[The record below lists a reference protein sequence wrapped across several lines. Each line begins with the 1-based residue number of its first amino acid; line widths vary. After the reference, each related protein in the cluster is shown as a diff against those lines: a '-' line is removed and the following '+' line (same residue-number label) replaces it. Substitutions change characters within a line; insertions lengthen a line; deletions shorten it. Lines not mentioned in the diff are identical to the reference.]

1 MAKAVPFHA
10 SSEFN
15 FVDDLSLPTSR
26 SCGIPSVG
34 KLTLHERSNSDS
46 NLALWSPETR
56 SSLTLDKDEFTLG
69 SDSQVIVEW
78 DIKEDVTA
86 NDWIGLFPADESN
99 ASKFWDIKIRGITG
113 GQTGDIMWDLD
124 AISHYFTDAITRIC
138 FKYFQGSS
146 GEEIACTPSAIVR
159 NPRASI
165 RSDKN
170 GNLSNEMQQRL
181 KIVVSDVEA
190 TNLKKGIFF
199 NPDPY
204 IKMVVHPGR
213 SLAQFPHHS
222 KPVRTPIES
231 NTTNPRWEGQ
241 VFTLDAIAS
250 DTIEFEVKDKFAK
263 SRPTIIRFL
272 GRAEVSVQRIIDKAN
287 AAHGPVNFN
296 LDLVRRNPREHVS
309 GTLMLTTGVQVNI
322 QPDAMGDL
330 GKAQTSPRKK
340 SQVRKT
346 SLPDGLLSSPKAISR
361 HHHRHTEPVI
371 TLDGLLSP
379 EHLESAESGTELP
392 AVSNGVIPNMHI
404 PNKIGITKEKPLVV
418 GDSPN
423 LTTVPSIVCGSD
435 EEEEVEDEEQ
445 ELSGENESHES
456 KDDSPIM
463 GAESNCSLVSNP
475 SISGDANPDFS
486 EDHKEVDNI
495 VGIDED
501 SGDIVN
507 ENCDTPTSNDA
518 NTLVPPSV
526 DSLDTDN
533 ENDNNTEAAPNGTA
547 FLLLDGLDVRLED
560 GDKQTKVPIN
570 LSEDY
575 DGDTEMNESLGSQ
588 IEDRAEGSDQPPKEE
603 SINTTTNNNT
613 ATAESEDTTHS
624 ENSSAGSELLLLG
637 SGEPPVLPP
646 RTYPSKSKAP
656 PLPPRQRPKEAP
668 PLPPRLPE
676 KVPPPPHPASPVS
689 PLVSPTICT
698 PHAPTANTNEC
709 TLSPPGGLKSPEN
722 STAPHSLQPPPPIP
736 PRTYSPV
743 HMAEENEQYI
753 LVSLDS
759 FVSPRE
765 NLISDQSLGAVGGQ
779 LDDSDKVIFP
789 WSVPHTSGKSQ
800 NHHGEEG
807 KYSASASGA
816 NGDSRNMSQSGQM
829 DSAISSEKSKSHSH
843 VKRHRS
849 HMNKSSS
856 QDKHSASDSVHSNG
870 RQHHINSPPRFPDV
884 FANSGPTGS
893 ASPRS
898 VTPIQNGA
906 SPSPPLSRVRT
917 FSEEER
923 KQNRQQ
929 IAHHLQLWHQ
939 KRVGGPNQ
947 RSDSSSTSSD
957 SNSSANIA
965 AIDGCDRLDG
975 SAAAAGG
982 GGGGGSGGAGGGTH
996 AAQTP
1001 PPPPP
1006 PPPSSQSSHQS
1017 KNASRHENSSRWSSH
1032 AHSLSS
1038 SSSSSATPRPSTT
1051 GHSTQAPDNSVVWH
1065 RRSHS
1070 SHSSNQQN
1078 SNWEAGVDTHGRVF
1092 YIDHVNR
1099 TTTWQKPQIGQST
1112 VHRRPTISSE
1122 QRQQLD
1128 RRYQSI
1134 RRTITQSRP
1143 EEPPPPPPPPL
1154 PLPASE
1160 VSASGDS
1167 STPSG
1172 SNGSNNSAATSAP
1185 GNSASH
1191 SRPTPESRS
1200 VYNTPAVKFL
1210 TRPDFFPILQGHEGV
1225 LQEYNRNSTL
1235 KHMVTRIRRDPQT
1248 FDRYQHNRDLVS
1260 FLNIFADTRRELP
1273 HGWEMKIDRSM
1284 KAFFIDHVNRTTTF
1298 IDPRLPTD
1306 TPPVNPDFL
1315 HMSFLRSEG
1324 SHSGSSHSN
1333 VTHSGGTHGSCHS
1346 SPHSGGTHSHSSPH
1360 LGGSHSS
1367 SHSSTHSSSHALS
1380 HSGAPAPPPRSTG
1393 NEGIPTAYNDKVVA
1407 FLRQSNISEILKEK
1421 QCSYSSN
1428 SSLREKVN
1436 KIRSEGT
1443 DALDRLSNDIEL
1455 TILLSLCENEIMSYV
1470 PPHLQQSTLSSGLH
1484 SPSGSPQAS
1493 PGVQRPTRVPAP
1505 YKRDFQAK
1513 LRNFY
1518 KRLETKGY
1526 GQGPGKLKLTVKRD
1540 NVLEDAFNKIMS
1552 TSKKELQ
1559 KSRLYISFAGEEG
1572 LDYGGPSREFF
1583 FLLSR
1588 QLFNPYYA
1596 LFEYSANDTYTV
1608 QISPRSRFVDNYQE
1622 WFRFA
1627 GRVLGLALVHQYL
1640 LDAFFTRPFYKAL
1653 LRESWS
1659 IADVEALDTEFHQS
1673 LLWIQDTDITKHDL
1687 VMTFSV
1693 NEEVFGQVTE
1703 RELKPNGKNIPV
1715 TEKTKKEYIE
1725 KMVNWRLERGVTEQT
1740 ECLIKGFY
1748 EVIDHRLVSAF
1759 DARELELVIAG
1770 TVEIDIN
1777 DWRKNTEYRSGY
1789 YNQHLV
1795 IQWFW
1800 AAIEKFDNERRLRLL
1815 QFVTGTSSIPY
1826 EGFAALRG
1834 SNGPRKFCIEKW
1846 GRVSSL
1852 PRAHTCFN
1860 RLDLPPYTSQE
1871 MLFEK
1876 LVTAVE
1882 ETSTYGME

>member
-1 MAKAVPFHA
+1 MAKAIIPLNT

-34 KLTLHERSNSDS
+34 NLTLHERSNSDS

-56 SSLTLDKDEFTLG
+56 SSLTLDKEEFTLG

-86 NDWIGLFPADESN
+86 NDWIALFPADESN
-99 ASKFWDIKIRGITG
+99 SSRFWDIKIRGITG
-113 GQTGDIMWDLD
+113 GQTGEIMWDLD

-146 GEEIACTPSAIVR
+146 GEEIASTSSAIIR
-159 NPRASI
+159 NPRAASVQN
-165 RSDKN
+165 DKN
-170 GNLSNEMQQRL
+170 GHLTNENQERL
-181 KIVVSDVEA
+181 KIVVTDVEA
-190 TNLKKGIFF
+190 ANLKKGIFF

-213 SLAQFPHHS
+213 SSAQLPHHS
-222 KPVRTPIES
+222 KPVRTTIES

-241 VFTLDAIAS
+241 VFTLDAIAT

-272 GRAEVSVQRIIDKAN
+272 GRAEVSVQRIIDKVN
-287 AAHGPVNFN
+287 AASGPVNFN
-296 LDLVRRNPREHVS
+296 LDLVRRHPRENVS

-322 QPDAMGDL
+322 QADIL
-330 GKAQTSPRKK
+330 NEQRKLLSSSPRKK
-340 SQVRKT
+340 SQPRKT
-346 SLPDGLLSSPKAISR
+346 SLPDGLLSSPKAMNR

-371 TLDGLLSP
+371 TLEGLLSP
-379 EHLESAESGTELP
+379 ENPTVSESSSTEHP
-392 AVSNGVIPNMHI
+392 VVSNGIIPNMQV
-404 PNKIGITKEKPLVV
+404 PNRIGIAKEKLLVV

-423 LTTVPSIVCGSD
+423 MATVPSIVCAS
-435 EEEEVEDEEQ
+435 EEEEEDDEDLPETNQSKESKEINLAESDSNLINNKTVENTEEVTEVAVDNPVSTTTEPVMTASDSCDAISTSDIVPLLTTEPVDTEDSVVGINGEEGASKCETTVESVEDEE
-445 ELSGENESHES
+445 
-456 KDDSPIM
+456 
-463 GAESNCSLVSNP
+463 
-475 SISGDANPDFS
+475 
-486 EDHKEVDNI
+486 
-495 VGIDED
+495 DED
-501 SGDIVN
+501 
-507 ENCDTPTSNDA
+507 ER
-518 NTLVPPSV
+518 TLVPTS
-526 DSLDTDN
+526 
-533 ENDNNTEAAPNGTA
+533 
-547 FLLLDGLDVRLED
+547 
-560 GDKQTKVPIN
+560 

-575 DGDTEMNESLGSQ
+575 DGDTEMNESLGLQ
-588 IEDRAEGSDQPPKEE
+588 AEDECEEAEQATPETTA
-603 SINTTTNNNT
+603 NTIV
-613 ATAESEDTTHS
+613 SEPVENVYI
-624 ENSSAGSELLLLG
+624 ENSSAGLELTLHG
-637 SGEPPVLPP
+637 PGEPPILPP

-668 PLPPRLPE
+668 PLPPRLPD
-676 KVPPPPHPASPVS
+676 KSTPASPVS
-689 PLVSPTICT
+689 PVVSPTICGSQ
-698 PHAPTANTNEC
+698 APTANTNEC
-709 TLSPPGGLKSPEN
+709 TLSPKTPESN
-722 STAPHSLQPPPPIP
+722 SAAHSLQPPPPIP

-753 LVSLDS
+753 VDSSL
-759 FVSPRE
+759 E
-765 NLISDQSLGAVGGQ
+765 NTSSDLAAGAIGGQ
-779 LDDSDKVIFP
+779 IDTTFTPRCTLPVNIKNKGH
-789 WSVPHTSGKSQ
+789 HT
-800 NHHGEEG
+800 EEG
-807 KYSASASGA
+807 KFHASSSAGVSGDA
-816 NGDSRNMSQSGQM
+816 RKLFSSVHGSDSMESV
-829 DSAISSEKSKSHSH
+829 AEKPTKPHSHLKRHKSHCSKNPPH
-843 VKRHRS
+843 
-849 HMNKSSS
+849 
-856 QDKHSASDSVHSNG
+856 DKHGMTHSISDSMHNNS
-870 RQHHINSPPRFPDV
+870 RQHRINSPPRFSDV
-884 FANSGPTGS
+884 FAKTGASGNV
-893 ASPRS
+893 SPRS
-898 VTPIQNGA
+898 ATPIQNGA
-906 SPSPPLSRVRT
+906 SPSPPLS
-917 FSEEER
+917 EEER
-923 KQNRQQ
+923 KHNRQQ
-929 IAHHLQLWHQ
+929 ITHHLQLWHQ
-939 KRVGGPNQ
+939 KRVGGNSQ

-957 SNSSANIA
+957 SSTNIPA
-965 AIDGCDRLDG
+965 VDGCDRLDG
-975 SAAAAGG
+975 STP
-982 GGGGGSGGAGGGTH
+982 TH
-996 AAQTP
+996 ASSAPAP

-1006 PPPSSQSSHQS
+1006 PPNQSSHQP
-1017 KNASRHENSSRWSSH
+1017 KNGVRRDTSFRWSSNNT
-1032 AHSLSS
+1032 STS
-1038 SSSSSATPRPSTT
+1038 TPRPSTAS
-1051 GHSTQAPDNSVVWH
+1051 HSSAAAAADSVVWH
-1065 RRSHS
+1065 RRSHNHS
-1070 SHSSNQQN
+1070 SHHHTNN
-1078 SNWEAGVDTHGRVF
+1078 SDNAASLPRLPSRRPRYHRVEPQPGEEPLPADWEAGVDTHGRVF

-1099 TTTWQKPQIGQST
+1099 TTTWQKPQVGQST
-1112 VHRRPTISSE
+1112 GHRRPTISSE

-1134 RRTITQSRP
+1134 RRTISQSRP
-1143 EEPPPPPPPPL
+1143 EEPPPPPPPP
-1154 PLPASE
+1154 PLPPQTSDL
-1160 VSASGDS
+1160 SACGKHGDS
-1167 STPSG
+1167 SSTSSG
-1172 SNGSNNSAATSAP
+1172 SNSSGSVTSSS
-1185 GNSASH
+1185 GNSSAN
-1191 SRPTPESRS
+1191 SRTPESRS
-1200 VYNTPAVKFL
+1200 VYNSPAVKFL
-1210 TRPDFFPILQGHEGV
+1210 TRPDFFPILQAHEGV
-1225 LQEYNRNSTL
+1225 LQAYNRNSTL
-1235 KHMVTRIRRDPQT
+1235 NHMITRIRRDPQT
-1248 FDRYQHNRDLVS
+1248 FERYQHNRDLVT
-1260 FLNIFADTRRELP
+1260 FLNIFTDTRRELP
-1273 HGWEMKIDRSM
+1273 QGWEMKIDRSR

-1298 IDPRLPTD
+1298 IDPRLPVD
-1306 TPPVNPDFL
+1306 TPPVNPYFL
-1315 HMSFLRSEG
+1315 HMSFLPLDGPHSGTPHSGTPHSTSYHAGG
-1324 SHSGSSHSN
+1324 SHSSSS
-1333 VTHSGGTHGSCHS
+1333 HS

-1360 LGGSHSS
+1360 LSGPHSTSH
-1367 SHSSTHSSSHALS
+1367 STHSLS
-1380 HSGAPAPPPRSTG
+1380 HSASHTGAPTPPPRNTG
-1393 NEGIPTAYNDKVVA
+1393 SDAIPSAYNDKVVA
-1407 FLRQSNISEILKEK
+1407 FLRQANISEVLKEK
-1421 QCSYSSN
+1421 QSCYASN
-1428 SSLREKVN
+1428 SSLRDKIN
-1436 KIRSEGT
+1436 KIRTEGT

-1470 PPHLQQSTLSSGLH
+1470 PPHLQQSSLSSGVH

-1518 KRLETKGY
+1518 KKLETKGF

-1540 NVLEDAFNKIMS
+1540 NVLEDAFNKVMS

-1653 LRESWS
+1653 LRESWT

-1673 LLWIQDTDITKHDL
+1673 LLWIQDTDITEHDL

-1789 YNQHLV
+1789 HDQHLV

-1846 GRVSSL
+1846 GRITSL

-1860 RLDLPPYTSQE
+1860 RLDLPPYTCQE